1 MLTWLKKLVLDILP
15 SVAATIIGAYIVNH
29 YIIPKSEAGTPQPS
43 IASVISSLLRSKPAD
58 ASTDRASVD
67 KASLDKGSLDKGAV
81 EKASFEKG
89 VAEKTAIE
97 KTVEKAASDKAAS
110 DKAASAERTAAIDKS
125 PDAATE
131 SAVDTRK
138 HHPAQKSAAKPV
150 AAATPS
156 AVTPAPAAVQEERK
170 ASDLARA
177 ALERLR
183 GGNAESTKEAAKVDA
198 VKTPDAPRVQPV
210 SSVASVPPMQPL
222 PPAINIARPSPDVFE
237 QGNAAPVV
245 RQPYPQSGSRESI
258 AQNESRRFAPPA
270 DIPASRPLD
279 FARRGILSALG
290 PHQRHRRGGVG
301 RKVDVPGGHSEVR
314 ARNRPATTSAVIP
327 RRRETARSASTV

>member
-43 IASVISSLLRSKPAD
+43 IASVISSLLGSKPAD
-58 ASTDRASVD
+58 ASTDRASVDKASLD

-150 AAATPS
+150 AATPS

-222 PPAINIARPSPDVFE
+222 PPAINIARPNPDVFE

-245 RQPYPQSGSRESI
+245 RQPYPQSGSRESV

-279 FARRGILSALG
+279 LRAEASSPLSD
-290 PHQRHRRGGVG
+290 RTSVT
-301 RKVDVPGGHSEVR
+301 DEVVS
-314 ARNRPATTSAVIP
+314 AAKSMFHAVIP
-327 RRRETARSASTV
+327 R

>member
-43 IASVISSLLRSKPAD
+43 IASVISSLLGSKPAD
-58 ASTDRASVD
+58 ASTDRASVDKASLD

-97 KTVEKAASDKAAS
+97 KTVEKAASDKAASDKAASDKAAS

-183 GGNAESTKEAAKVDA
+183 GSNAESTKEAAKVDA

-222 PPAINIARPSPDVFE
+222 PPAINVARPSPDVFE

-245 RQPYPQSGSRESI
+245 RQPYPQSGSRESV

-279 FARRGILSALG
+279 LRAEASSPLSD
-290 PHQRHRRGGVG
+290 RTSVT
-301 RKVDVPGGHSEVR
+301 DEVVS
-314 ARNRPATTSAVIP
+314 AAKSMFHAVIP
-327 RRRETARSASTV
+327 R